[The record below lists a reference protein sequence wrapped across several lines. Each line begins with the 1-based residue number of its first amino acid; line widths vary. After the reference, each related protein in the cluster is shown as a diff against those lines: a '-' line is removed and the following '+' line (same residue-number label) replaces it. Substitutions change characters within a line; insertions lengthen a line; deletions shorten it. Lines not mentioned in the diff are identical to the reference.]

1 VPPEHRVAVS
11 AGLAL
16 AFLAA
21 AAFIGW
27 RVWRESKVLPFAASL
42 TELERDAEA
51 VEPRE

>member
-1 VPPEHRVAVS
+1 VAVS

-27 RVWRESKVLPFAASL
+27 RVRCESKVLPFAASL
-42 TELERDAEA
+42 AELERDAEA